1 MARLKQRPSPLLAT
15 VLFSVLALGAS
26 TAEPTAEEK
35 MNLLASG
42 FQAFLGGDVAT
53 FVSMFAE
60 DHVYIVEG
68 GPELP
73 WSGVTKVRKRKGRP
87 KQCPDRLV
95 QCSVV
100 KAEQVGREGS
110 DDAGSRES
118 YLAAV
123 SEQRRSDDLHCHS
136 TDLLKIQRS
145 SV

>member
-1 MARLKQRPSPLLAT
+1 MARLKQHPSPLLAT

-26 TAEPTAEEK
+26 AAKPTAEEK

-73 WSGVTKVRKRKGRP
+73 WSGVTKVRKTQRAPETRPWKVGAKFSCESGAGWKGG
-87 KQCPDRLV
+87 L
-95 QCSVV
+95 
-100 KAEQVGREGS
+100 
-110 DDAGSRES
+110 
-118 YLAAV
+118 
-123 SEQRRSDDLHCHS
+123 
-136 TDLLKIQRS
+136 
-145 SV
+145 